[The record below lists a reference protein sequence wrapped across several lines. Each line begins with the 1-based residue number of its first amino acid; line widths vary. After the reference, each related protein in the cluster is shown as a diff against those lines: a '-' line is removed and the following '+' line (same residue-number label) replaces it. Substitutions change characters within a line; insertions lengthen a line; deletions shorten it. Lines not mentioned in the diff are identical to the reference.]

1 MGRYCFADISKNLLV
16 HYDTI
21 VRIST
26 YILHYRSNIRHISQ
40 LAYYCGGF
48 SLTCLYIGCILDV
61 YWYTDIVIHYRL
73 AYIGPILKKWSQ
85 FIIIRPIY
93 SQYTGSVLCHKLN
106 NFSVYWSNI
115 ELILKFAKCLCH
127 HN

>member
-1 MGRYCFADISKNLLV
+1 MQSKKGRVRDFPQKSESMQSKKEVSTRKETRSVAPAIVFLTVPASKVKMDRYCFADISKNLLV

-48 SLTCLYIGCILDV
+48 SLKFLYIGCILDV
-61 YWYTDIVIHYRL
+61 Y
-73 AYIGPILKKWSQ
+73 
-85 FIIIRPIY
+85 
-93 SQYTGSVLCHKLN
+93 
-106 NFSVYWSNI
+106 
-115 ELILKFAKCLCH
+115 
-127 HN
+127 